1 MTPFVQSC
9 DAGIIQCFKALHRR
23 NFSRQAID
31 LDEAGEREIYKIDL
45 LEAMV
50 MANEAWNSVMPET
63 IRNCWNHTLPCQ
75 LALIIPSTT
84 PHADPLAWKIIYEF
98 AMTDLSLPN
107 AEIRL
112 QAHLGNHFIDA
123 DWRPALRAVMDA
135 EGDPQAAVLAIK
147 PLEQAAMC
155 RPGLKIH
162 ISLLPKDLPQ
172 LKSAGDELAQSINEL
187 KAQNCIFDT
196 LPTLDEVLDPPEEV
210 EICEVEIFMSGEK
223 GEEEII
229 DTVQHKMAVARGEV
243 IEIDSDEEDNLEPCI
258 TRAQAMVL
266 CEQLAGAVLE
276 YGEAEDL
283 SELSKQL
290 CRFRAHLR

>member
-1 MTPFVQSC
+1 MGEAASV
-9 DAGIIQCFKALHRR
+9 
-23 NFSRQAID
+23 D

-63 IRNCWNHTLPCQ
+63 IRNCWNHTRIQPLPSSS
-75 LALIIPSTT
+75 LSTT

-107 AEIRL
+107 AEIHL
-112 QAHLGNHFIDA
+112 QAHLGNRFIDA
-123 DWRPALRAVMDA
+123 DWRPALWAVMDA

-147 PLEQAAMC
+147 PLEQAAM
-155 RPGLKIH
+155 RQPGLKTH

-172 LKSAGDELAQSINEL
+172 LKSAGDELAH
-187 KAQNCIFDT
+187 KAQNRIFDT
-196 LPTLDEVLDPPEEV
+196 LLTLDEVLDPPEEV
-210 EICEVEIFMSGEK
+210 EIHEVEIFSSGKK

-229 DTVQHKMAVARGEV
+229 DAVQHEMAVARGKV

-258 TRAQAMVL
+258 TRVQAMVL

-290 CRFRAHLR
+290 CRFRAHLRRQEFANAKQRTLDTYVVGRG